1 MNEVRLDLI
10 RRCAAAFPPL
20 ETAFDDGLL
29 CRGGDLRPEW
39 LLAAYACGIFPW
51 FNRGLPLWWSPDPRC
66 VLPLEAFHLP
76 KRSARALRRRPFSL
90 TWNVAFEEVIRA
102 CAAPRRYAGRMETG
116 TWINADMEAA
126 YTALHRLGY
135 AHSLEVWQDGELAG
149 GLYGVSLGRA
159 FFGESMFHR
168 RSEASRAALA
178 GLVSLLRQRGVLL
191 LDCQME
197 TPHMM
202 GMGAELWPRSRY
214 MTALREAVPPP
225 ELLQCP
231 WRPWTDRYTHD
242 GNDQW
247 RPCGEDG
254 ATCGSFR
261 VAEYA

>member
-1 MNEVRLDLI
+1 MVMLMPSLWRFLPDALPFGDSLDIPAELVE
-10 RRCAAAFPPL
+10 RVNA
-20 ETAFDDGLL
+20 ETGA
-29 CRGGDLRPEW
+29 E
-39 LLAAYACGIFPW
+39 PW
-51 FNRGLPLWWSPDPRC
+51 FSH
-66 VLPLEAFHLP
+66 AFA
-76 KRSARALRRRPFSL
+76 ARARRRHVCLACRWLVRTLPEGA
-90 TWNVAFEEVIRA
+90 TVFEPGCGAGTNLIWLAREGLRVQGSDLVPEA
-102 CAAPRRYAGRMETG
+102 LAMCRRM
-116 TWINADMEAA
+116 
-126 YTALHRLGY
+126 ALHSGVT
-135 AHSLEVWQDGELAG
+135 LEVWQDGELAG
-149 GLYGVSLGRA
+149 GLYGVSIGRA